1 MDKLGVAVGQVNHQI
16 YFPIPYQPEETMPKI
31 ASQCIL
37 TKICD
42 EYKVMQVNNIENF
55 HLHLVF
61 DVKSYT
67 LRRKGWGV
75 EVLS

>member
-1 MDKLGVAVGQVNHQI
+1 
-16 YFPIPYQPEETMPKI
+16 
-31 ASQCIL
+31 
-37 TKICD
+37 
-42 EYKVMQVNNIENF
+42 MQVNNTENF